1 MAIISININTIMSA
15 LRISQ
20 SLIFILFFL
29 LATGCKKCIH
39 CENVCYY
46 CQGVVSPTVCSTQFA
61 KESEFAEAIAGLQA
75 QGITCTS
82 IAATRA
88 YDICDDPQSA
98 KNFKYLLTTQN
109 YVCE

>member
-1 MAIISININTIMSA
+1 MVRP
-15 LRISQ
+15 L
-20 SLIFILFFL
+20 LFILMFL
-29 LATGCKKCIH
+29 LTTLESCKKCIH

-46 CQGVVSPTVCSTQFA
+46 CQGVMSPTICSTQFS
-61 KESEFAEAIAGLQA
+61 KQSEFTDAIAALQA
-75 QGITCTS
+75 QGVTCTA

-98 KNFKYLLTTQN
+98 RNFNYLLTTQN